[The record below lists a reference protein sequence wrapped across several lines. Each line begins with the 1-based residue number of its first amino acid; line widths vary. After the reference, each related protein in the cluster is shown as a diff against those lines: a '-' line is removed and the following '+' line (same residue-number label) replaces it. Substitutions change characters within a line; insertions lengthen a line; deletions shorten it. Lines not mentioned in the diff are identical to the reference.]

1 MGFRYKPSRAN
12 AREFAQTMDK
22 INDFCAIHGIAHS
35 LSSDSYYFSHAG
47 NRYRVSNHTLQA
59 SDRGMRNATGEKIRD
74 SYHAADENLICITA
88 GKIRLIQIY
97 TDIIAGYKLDKRG
110 GRIA

>member
-1 MGFRYKPSRAN
+1 
-12 AREFAQTMDK
+12 
-22 INDFCAIHGIAHS
+22 
-35 LSSDSYYFSHAG
+35 
-47 NRYRVSNHTLQA
+47 
-59 SDRGMRNATGEKIRD
+59 MRNATGEKIRD